1 MKVKLLFSLLF
12 LLFMGSQ
19 AYGGSVQEFSFE
31 SLDGRTFTSA
41 ELKGTPLVINIG
53 SHW

>member
-1 MKVKLLFSLLF
+1 MKLKLSLFLFF

-19 AYGGSVQEFSFE
+19 AYGGSVQEFSFK
-31 SLDGRTFTSA
+31 SLDGKTFTSA
-41 ELKGTPLVINIG
+41 ELKGAPLVVNIG